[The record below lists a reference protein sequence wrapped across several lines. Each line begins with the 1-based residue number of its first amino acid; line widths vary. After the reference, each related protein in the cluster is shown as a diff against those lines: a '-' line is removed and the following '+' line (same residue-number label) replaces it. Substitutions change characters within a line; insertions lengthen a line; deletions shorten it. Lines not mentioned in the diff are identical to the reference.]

1 MGAATSESQ
10 PVSGLPPMV
19 AAGRKRTG
27 FQVCEQSNGYYMADV
42 LLTNVHASAKIFYA
56 VFNPELGTWSGLIP
70 QMGDQFRASF
80 VYPKTMGYRLLPFS
94 RVSTKR
100 GASSSATALRKSP
113 SQ

>member
-1 MGAATSESQ
+1 
-10 PVSGLPPMV
+10 MV
-19 AAGRKRTG
+19 TAGRKRTG
-27 FQVCEQSNGYYMADV
+27 FQVCEQGNGYYMADV
-42 LLTNVHASAKIFYA
+42 LLTNVRASAKIFYA
-56 VFNPELGTWSGLIP
+56 VFNPELGTWTGLIP